1 MCRPSSVAGSY
12 EDLSDDKYSL
22 ELSHRK
28 STEDNQ
34 KTQDEAMPLNQVSA
48 LRNPNRVPK
57 LLRQSSTMESPVD
70 VSGAMKMTYWF

>member
-1 MCRPSSVAGSY
+1 MYRPSVAGSY

-22 ELSHRK
+22 ELSSQK
-28 STEDNQ
+28 PGEGNK
-34 KTQDEAMPLNQVSA
+34 KTQDEAIPLSEDSA
-48 LRNPNRVPK
+48 LRMSNRIPN

>member
-1 MCRPSSVAGSY
+1 MFRPSSVAGSY

-22 ELSHRK
+22 ELSSRK
-28 STEDNQ
+28 PAEGNQ
-34 KTQDEAMPLNQVSA
+34 KTHDEAMPLSKDSA
-48 LRNPNRVPK
+48 LRMSNRIPK